1 VHAKIAAMKTPAAI
15 AATLVALL
23 ALPAQGAAPSHVVE
37 LFTSQGCSSCPPA
50 DALLGEYLRKPGVLA
65 LAYHVQYWDELGWRD
80 RFGLSLAAERQSRY
94 VRTLRLP
101 TAFTPQVIVDGTRSA
116 LGSSRREIDAALGEP
131 RAGAPSPAALEA
143 RMADGE
149 VQVDVAAAADGRGAR
164 DAADVLLVSYLP
176 QADSA
181 IGRGENSGRS
191 LREFNI
197 VRAVRVLGDWR
208 GAPAHFHVAIGALPA
223 DATHAAI
230 LVQGARQG
238 PILAAT
244 SIALR

>member
-1 VHAKIAAMKTPAAI
+1 MKTHAAVPAIMA
-15 AATLVALL
+15 ALL
-23 ALPAQGAAPSHVVE
+23 ALPAYSAPAPHVIE

-50 DALLGEYLRKPGVLA
+50 DALLGELAREPGVLA
-65 LAYHVQYWDELGWRD
+65 LAWHVQYWDELGWRD

-94 VRTLRLP
+94 VRALRLS

-116 LGSSRREIDAALGEP
+116 LGSSRREIESALNAP
-131 RAGAPSPAALEA
+131 RAASPTPAAVEA
-143 RMADGE
+143 RIADGE
-149 VQVDVAAAADGRGAR
+149 VQVDVAAAADGQGAR
-164 DAADVLLVSYLP
+164 DAADVLFVTYLP

-208 GAPAHFHVAIGALPA
+208 GAQVRFHVPLRTLPA
-223 DATHAAI
+223 DATNAAI

-244 SIALR
+244 SVVLR